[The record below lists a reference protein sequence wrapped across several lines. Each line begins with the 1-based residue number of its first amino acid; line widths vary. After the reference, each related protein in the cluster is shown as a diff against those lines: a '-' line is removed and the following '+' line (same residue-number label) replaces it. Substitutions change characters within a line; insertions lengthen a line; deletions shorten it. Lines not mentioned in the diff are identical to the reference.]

1 MDFDNLFTQICQDL
15 QETGE
20 VIEMSARFS
29 TCSSDAQRI
38 SFILATNTVKKCLQE
53 PLSLAKQ
60 EMSAPCK
67 SQSLSAS
74 HRAEGNNYYQKKL
87 NWKAISS
94 YNRSLLVGE
103 GESLALAYANRSAV
117 FHDMADW
124 LHSLRDIQLALDQGY
139 PKHLEHKLRER
150 QGNCWQELGH
160 VTRAFKSFNLAKE
173 LLASAGQQH
182 KDKLISITSKIRKL
196 GDVMEVT
203 ESMSN
208 ATSIEQ
214 EIIKKRRLAP
224 ELNRDRNILL
234 PSAST
239 SIELTDSVDRGR
251 CLVATEDIHIGT
263 TVIVEKAFASILLAE
278 FKESHCHHCLHWTPG
293 PVPCHRCSQ
302 VGFCSTICRDEA
314 TYHQSECGLTD
325 LFHRTGVG
333 SHGSIGLL
341 AVRTVLKTG
350 RDKIVMA
357 NQQESI
363 GKVYDSSDYGTI
375 HRLVGNTSQRSVADL
390 FRRAV
395 MAVYLTSLMQ
405 PDNEPD
411 QVLATAVLRLLQS
424 YPCNAHEIC
433 HLAVPLPGTSRR
445 ADRPLQQIQLCEIGS
460 AAMPVLSLINH
471 SCDPNIARVCYGD
484 VIAIKAIRRIAR
496 GEELLDNYGYH
507 YAVHEKSERQ
517 TRLFRQYYFR
527 CNCRACVED
536 WPRYADAPRLDN
548 RPDLSETVD
557 RYVKLRWCDPD
568 GPPEASELAQSFIDC
583 LDAMETSVKLPV
595 QEYNNAQEGL
605 KHYFELSATLSR
617 HLVD

>member
-1 MDFDNLFTQICQDL
+1 M
-15 QETGE
+15 
-20 VIEMSARFS
+20 
-29 TCSSDAQRI
+29 
-38 SFILATNTVKKCLQE
+38 
-53 PLSLAKQ
+53 
-60 EMSAPCK
+60 
-67 SQSLSAS
+67 
-74 HRAEGNNYYQKKL
+74 
-87 NWKAISS
+87 
-94 YNRSLLVGE
+94 
-103 GESLALAYANRSAV
+103 
-117 FHDMADW
+117 
-124 LHSLRDIQLALDQGY
+124 
-139 PKHLEHKLRER
+139 
-150 QGNCWQELGH
+150 
-160 VTRAFKSFNLAKE
+160 
-173 LLASAGQQH
+173 
-182 KDKLISITSKIRKL
+182 
-196 GDVMEVT
+196 
-203 ESMSN
+203 
-208 ATSIEQ
+208 
-214 EIIKKRRLAP
+214 
-224 ELNRDRNILL
+224 
-234 PSAST
+234 
-239 SIELTDSVDRGR
+239 
-251 CLVATEDIHIGT
+251 
-263 TVIVEKAFASILLAE
+263 
-278 FKESHCHHCLHWTPG
+278 
-293 PVPCHRCSQ
+293 
-302 VGFCSTICRDEA
+302 GFCSTICRDEA

-583 LDAMETSVKLPV
+583 LEAMETSVKLPV

-605 KHYFELSATLSR
+605 KHYFALSATLSR

>member
-1 MDFDNLFTQICQDL
+1 MDFDNLFTQICHDL
-15 QETGE
+15 EEAGG
-20 VIEMSARFS
+20 VSEMSARFS
-29 TCSSDAQRI
+29 TCTSDAQRI
-38 SFILATNTVKKCLQE
+38 SFIMATTAVGKRLQE
-53 PLSLAKQ
+53 PLELAKQ
-60 EMSAPCK
+60 EMCSPPKC
-67 SQSLSAS
+67 QSLSAS
-74 HRAEGNNYYQKKL
+74 HRAEGNNHYQKKL

-94 YNRSLLVGE
+94 YNRSVMVGE

-117 FHDMADW
+117 FHDMSDW

-160 VTRAFKSFNLAKE
+160 VTQAFKSFNLAKE

-203 ESMSN
+203 ECMSN

-234 PSAST
+234 PAAST

-263 TVIVEKAFASILLAE
+263 TVIVEKAFASILLTE

-302 VGFCSTICRDEA
+302 VGFCSTVCRDEA
-314 TYHQSECGLTD
+314 WAAYHRSECGLTD
-325 LFHRTGVG
+325 VFRRTRVG
-333 SHGSIGLL
+333 NNGLL

-350 RDKIVMA
+350 RQKILMA
-357 NQQESI
+357 EQQQECI
-363 GKVYDSSDYGTI
+363 DKVYDSSDYGTI
-375 HRLVGNTSQRSVADL
+375 HRLVGNTSRRSVADL

-405 PDNEPD
+405 PDNDPD
-411 QVLATAVLRLLQS
+411 QVLAAAVLRLLQS
-424 YPCNAHEIC
+424 YPCNAHEIG

-445 ADRPLQQIQLCEIGS
+445 AHHPLQQFRLCEIGS

-471 SCDPNIARVCYGD
+471 SCDPNVVRVCYGD
-484 VIAIKAIRRIAR
+484 VIAIKVIRRIAR

-507 YAVHEKSERQ
+507 YALHERSERQ
-517 TRLFRQYYFR
+517 ASLSKQYYFR
-527 CNCRACVED
+527 CDCRPCQKD
-536 WPRYADAPRLDN
+536 WPLYADSPRLAN
-548 RPDLSETVD
+548 RPDLSRVVD
-557 RYVKLRWCDPD
+557 RYVKLAWCDPD
-568 GPPEASELAQSFIDC
+568 GPPEASEIAPLFVEC
-583 LDAMETSVKLPV
+583 LDAMETSVQLPV
-595 QEYNNAQEGL
+595 QDYSNAQEGL
-605 KHYFELSATLSR
+605 KHYFALSATLSR
-617 HLVD
+617 HLVV

>member
-1 MDFDNLFTQICQDL
+1 MDFDNLFTQICHDL
-15 QETGE
+15 KETGG
-20 VIEMSARFS
+20 VSEMSARFS
-29 TCSSDAQRI
+29 TCTSDAQRI
-38 SFILATNTVKKCLQE
+38 SFILATEAVRKCLQE
-53 PLSLAKQ
+53 PLNLAKQ

-74 HRAEGNNYYQKKL
+74 HRAEGNTHYQKKL

-124 LHSLRDIQLALDQGY
+124 LHSLRDILLALDQGY

-150 QGNCWQELGH
+150 QGNCWLELGH
-160 VTRAFKSFNLAKE
+160 VTQAFKSFNLAKE
-173 LLASAGQQH
+173 LLESAGQQH
-182 KDKLISITSKIRKL
+182 KDKLISITSKIREL
-196 GDVMEVT
+196 GDVVMEVT
-203 ESMSN
+203 ECMSN
-208 ATSIEQ
+208 ATSIER

-224 ELNRDRNILL
+224 ELNRDSNVLL
-234 PSAST
+234 PAAST
-239 SIELTDSVDRGR
+239 SIELTDSLDRGR

-263 TVIVEKAFASILLAE
+263 TVIVEKAYASILLAE

-314 TYHQSECGLTD
+314 ATYHRFECGLTD
-325 LFHRTGVG
+325 VFHRTRVG
-333 SHGSIGLL
+333 NHGLL

-350 RDKIVMA
+350 RDKILIA

-363 GKVYDSSDYGTI
+363 DKVYDSSDYGTI

-395 MAVYLTSLMQ
+395 MAVYLMSLMQ

-411 QVLATAVLRLLQS
+411 QVLAEAVLRLLQS

-433 HLAVPLPGTSRR
+433 HLAVPLPGSSGR
-445 ADRPLQQIQLCEIGS
+445 ADHPLQQFGLCEIGA

-471 SCDPNIARVCYGD
+471 SCDPNVVRVCYGD
-484 VIAIKAIRRIAR
+484 VIAIRAIRRIAR
-496 GEELLDNYGYH
+496 GQELLDNYGYH
-507 YAVHEKSERQ
+507 YAVHEKSQRQ
-517 TRLFRQYYFR
+517 ASLSKQYYFR
-527 CNCRACVED
+527 CDCRPCAED
-536 WPRYADAPRLDN
+536 WPLYADARRLAS
-548 RPDLSETVD
+548 RPDLSEAVD
-557 RYVKLRWCDPD
+557 RYVKLRWCEPD
-568 GPPEASELAQSFIDC
+568 GPPEASELAASFIGY
-583 LDAMETSVKLPV
+583 LDTMETSVQLPV

-605 KHYFELSATLSR
+605 KHYFALSATLSR
-617 HLVD
+617 HLVV